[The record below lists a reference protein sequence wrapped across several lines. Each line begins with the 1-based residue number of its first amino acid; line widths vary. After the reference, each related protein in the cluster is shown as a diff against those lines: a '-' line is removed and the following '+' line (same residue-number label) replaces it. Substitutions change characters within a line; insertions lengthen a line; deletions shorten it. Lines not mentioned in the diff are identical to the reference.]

1 MKKAIKIIK
10 ENIKTF
16 IILNLAY
23 FGLVLLM
30 AIYTTLF
37 NPQLQNDILKALG
50 VAFGPGGELSAVGDA
65 YTQGRVF
72 PAIGLTFIINLVVGS
87 FISITLP
94 SLIIPFSGFLVAIYR
109 AILWG
114 ILFAFPAEPWSFSE
128 IVDGIGIV
136 VLLFLEGEAYI
147 LAALGA
153 FLQSKTFLFPKQ
165 HGLNTR
171 WEGYKLGLQQTGY
184 LYILVALVL
193 IIAAIYEVVLAVFFI
208 AR

>member
-10 ENIKTF
+10 ENFKTF
-16 IILNLAY
+16 IIINLAY

-37 NPQLQNDILKALG
+37 NPQLQNNILKAVG
-50 VAFGPGGELSAVGDA
+50 VAFGPGGGLSAVGDA

-72 PAIGLTFIINLVVGS
+72 PAIGLTFLINLVVGS
-87 FISITLP
+87 FISISLP

-114 ILFAFPAEPWSFSE
+114 ILFAFPAGPWSSGE
-128 IVDGIGIV
+128 IINGIGII
-136 VLLFLEGEAYI
+136 VLLFLEGEAYV

-153 FLQSKTFLFPKQ
+153 FVQGKTFLFPKQ
-165 HGLNTR
+165 NGLNTR
-171 WEGYKLGLQQTGY
+171 WEAYKSGIQQTGY
-184 LYILVALVL
+184 IYILLALVL
-193 IIAAIYEVVLAVFFI
+193 IIAAIYEVILAVFVI